1 MSTTGI
7 DSWAVDLAD
16 VAAIYP
22 MQGTEVILVI
32 IGVICW
38 LAWHVWQINFE
49 NRTID
54 DEENRLRAPGALAD
68 AVERAAHR
76 QDSLE

>member
-16 VAAIYP
+16 VGAIYP
-22 MQGTEVILVI
+22 MQGSEMILVA
-32 IGVICW
+32 IGVACW
-38 LAWHVWQINFE
+38 IGWHIWQIKFE
-49 NRTID
+49 NRTINE
-54 DEENRLRAPGALAD
+54 EENRLRQAGALKD